1 MRNSSAVRN
10 VWRWIRHQWRAWRGR
25 RRRDHAVLALVALLS
40 LGVFEP
46 LLCIIHCQF
55 WIPFALQNYF
65 ATQHQHHH
73 HMMPAGAADMD
84 DADMA
89 GMVHTPGAAL
99 VQAAR
104 PDGCPQYRGHSS
116 DATVPPLPSPVHEM
130 TLTLLLLAPVV
141 LLVAL
146 QPAAPLTGPPRVFI
160 PVPLRPPIPI
170 AG

>member
-1 MRNSSAVRN
+1 MF
-10 VWRWIRHQWRAWRGR
+10 
-25 RRRDHAVLALVALLS
+25 ALVALLS

-55 WIPFALQNYF
+55 WMPFVLQNYF

-73 HMMPAGAADMD
+73 HLLTTGVAGAAST
-84 DADMA
+84 A
-89 GMVHTPGAAL
+89 HPSGAAI
-99 VQAAR
+99 VQSAQ
-104 PDGCPQYRGHSS
+104 PDGCPLYRGHSS
-116 DATVPPLPSPVHEM
+116 DAPIPPLPSPVHEVM
-130 TLTLLLLAPVV
+130 LSLLLLISVV

-146 QPAAPLTGPPRVFI
+146 QPAAPCTGPPRVFI